1 MTSTTPSAKPPTLTV
16 GALRETADRE
26 RRVALDP
33 EAAAAFIA
41 KGFAVSVEKGA
52 GSEARFPDAA
62 YLKVGV
68 TMSTREDVIAKS
80 DILAVVRPP
89 DAALAAAL
97 RSGQML
103 VGLVEPLA
111 NTDLTA
117 DLATRG
123 VTVVAFEL
131 LPRTIS
137 RAQAMDAVSSQAS
150 TAGYRA
156 GILAAASFDR
166 YFPMM
171 ITASGTARPA
181 KLIVIGAGV
190 AGLQAI
196 GTAKRLGAVVTGYD
210 VRAASQGEVE
220 SLGAEFLTSSIAAG
234 AAAGGYARAMTADE
248 AVQQQDEL
256 STHLESFDV
265 IITTAKVPGR
275 TPPLL
280 VTAATLTALAPGS
293 VCIDLAATDQRGNVA
308 GSIDGKRL
316 VTDGGVIVVG
326 AGNLASD
333 LATSSSH
340 MYARNVLAMV
350 TSLTKDGVVTID
362 PTDEVHAAV
371 VVSHDGHLTTAPSAA
386 PTKAPV
392 S

>member
-1 MTSTTPSAKPPTLTV
+1 MTSSPESPPGPTLTV
-16 GALRETADRE
+16 GAVRETADRE
-26 RRVALDP
+26 RRVAIDP
-33 EAAAAFIA
+33 GAAAAFIA
-41 KGFAVSVEKGA
+41 QGFAVVVEKGA
-52 GSEARFPDAA
+52 GAEASFPDSA
-62 YLKVGV
+62 YVTAGV
-68 TMSTREDVIAKS
+68 TLLSREEVIQKS

-89 DAALAAAL
+89 DASLAAEL

-103 VGLVEPLA
+103 VGLVEPLT
-111 NTDLTA
+111 NTDVIA

-131 LPRTIS
+131 LPRTLS

-181 KLIVIGAGV
+181 KVIVIGAGV

-210 VRAASQGEVE
+210 VRAASRGEVE
-220 SLGAEFLTSSIAAG
+220 SLGAVFLTSSIAEG

-248 AVQQQDEL
+248 AVQQQNEL
-256 STHLESFDV
+256 SKHLESFDV

-280 VTAATLTALAPGS
+280 VTAATLAALAPGS
-293 VCIDLAATDQRGNVA
+293 VCIDLASTDQRGNVA
-308 GSIDGKRL
+308 GSVDGRRI

-333 LATSSSH
+333 LSTSSSH
-340 MYARNVLAMV
+340 MYARNILAMV
-350 TSLTKDGVVTID
+350 TSLTANGVITID

-371 VVSHDGHLTTAPSAA
+371 VVSHDGYLTTAPSAT

>member
-1 MTSTTPSAKPPTLTV
+1 MTSPTESAPTPTLTV
-16 GALRETADRE
+16 GAVRETADRE

-33 EAAAAFIA
+33 EAAKAFIA
-41 KGFAVSVEKGA
+41 KGFAVTVEKGA
-52 GSEARFPDAA
+52 GSEASFPDAEYVA
-62 YLKVGV
+62 AGV
-68 TMSTREDVIAKS
+68 TVSSRDDVITKS

-89 DAALAAAL
+89 DAPLAAAL

-103 VGLVEPLA
+103 VGLVEPLT

-117 DLATRG
+117 NLAARG

-156 GILAAASFDR
+156 GVLAAASFDR

-181 KLIVIGAGV
+181 KVIVIGAGV

-220 SLGAEFLTSSIAAG
+220 SLGAEFLTSSIAEG

-256 STHLESFDV
+256 SKHLESFDV

-280 VTAATLTALAPGS
+280 VTAATLAALAPGS
-293 VCIDLAATDQRGNVA
+293 VCIDLASTDQRGNVA
-308 GSIDGKRL
+308 GSVDGKRI

-350 TSLTKDGVVTID
+350 VSLTKDGVVTID

-371 VVSHDGHLTTAPSAA
+371 VVSHDGHLSTASSAA

>member
-1 MTSTTPSAKPPTLTV
+1 MTSSPESPPGPTLTV
-16 GALRETADRE
+16 GAVRETADRE
-26 RRVALDP
+26 RRVAIGP

-41 KGFAVSVEKGA
+41 QGFAVVVEKGA
-52 GSEARFPDAA
+52 GAEASFPDSA
-62 YLKVGV
+62 YVTAGV
-68 TMSTREDVIAKS
+68 TLLSREDVVQKS

-103 VGLVEPLA
+103 VGLVEPL
-111 NTDLTA
+111 TDTDVIA
-117 DLATRG
+117 GLAARG

-131 LPRTIS
+131 LPRTLS

-156 GILAAASFDR
+156 GVLAAASFDR

-181 KLIVIGAGV
+181 KVIVIGAGV

-210 VRAASQGEVE
+210 VRAASRGEVE
-220 SLGAEFLTSSIAAG
+220 SLGAVFLTSSIAEG

-248 AVQQQDEL
+248 AVQQQNEL
-256 STHLESFDV
+256 SKHLESFDV

-280 VTAATLTALAPGS
+280 VTAATLAALAPGF
-293 VCIDLAATDQRGNVA
+293 VCIDLASTDQRGNVA
-308 GSIDGKRL
+308 GSVDGRRI

-350 TSLTKDGVVTID
+350 TSLTANGVITID

-371 VVSHDGHLTTAPSAA
+371 VVSHDGHLTTSPSAT

>member
-1 MTSTTPSAKPPTLTV
+1 MTPPTEMAARPALV
-16 GALRETADRE
+16 IGALRETAERE

-33 EAAAAFIA
+33 EATAAFVS
-41 KGFAVSVEKGA
+41 KGFSVLLEQGA
-52 GSEARFPDAA
+52 GIASSFPDALYVNA
-62 YLKVGV
+62 GAAIA
-68 TMSTREDVIAKS
+68 SRDDVLARS

-97 RSGQML
+97 RSGQLL
-103 VGLVEPLA
+103 VGLVEPL
-111 NTDLTA
+111 TTPDLMN
-117 DLATRG
+117 DLAGRG

-131 LPRTIS
+131 LPRTLS
-137 RAQAMDAVSSQAS
+137 RAQSMDAMSSQAS

-181 KLIVIGAGV
+181 KVIVIGAGV

-210 VRAASQGEVE
+210 VRPASRGEVE
-220 SLGAEFLTSSIAAG
+220 SLGATFLTSSVAEG
-234 AAAGGYARAMTADE
+234 GAAGGYARAMTADE
-248 AVQQQDEL
+248 AVAQQDEL
-256 STHLESFDV
+256 QAHLVAFDI

-280 VTAATLTALAPGS
+280 VTAATLAALAPGS
-293 VCIDLAATDQRGNVA
+293 VCLDLAATTQRGNVA
-308 GSIDGKRL
+308 GSVDGART
-316 VTDGGVIVVG
+316 VTDGGVVVIG

-340 MYARNVLAMV
+340 MYARNVLALV
-350 TSLTKDGVVTID
+350 TSLVTDGALTID
-362 PTDEVHAAV
+362 LGDEIQRAV
-371 VVSHDGHLTTAPSAA
+371 VVCHGGDLTSSEHPTPS
-386 PTKAPV
+386 KAPV